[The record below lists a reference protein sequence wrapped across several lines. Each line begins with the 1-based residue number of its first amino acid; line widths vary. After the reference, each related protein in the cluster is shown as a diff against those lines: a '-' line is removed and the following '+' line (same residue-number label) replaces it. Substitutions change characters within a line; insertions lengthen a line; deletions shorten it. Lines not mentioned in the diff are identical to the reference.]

1 MSRRSLVT
9 LTASVLIGAL
19 FLMGAGFQEKATPA
33 HFAQGVCSSIKDWT
47 TAIQNG
53 SSSLDTQMNSAKTLP
68 DVRAKLSAFLGDSAQ
83 LTTVALDGLN
93 DAGVP
98 STPKGAEASKLLK
111 TTFKKIRKALRG
123 YQNDAEDV
131 SIKNQATALRQLTAL
146 STKVGTQFTALT
158 KSLNKLK
165 KLDPNHK
172 LEKAFKAN
180 AACAAL

>member
-9 LTASVLIGAL
+9 LTAGVLVGAL
-19 FLMGAGFQEKATPA
+19 FLMGAGFPDKSTPSQ
-33 HFAQGVCSSIKDWT
+33 FADGVCTSVKDWT

-53 SSSLDTQMNSAKTLP
+53 STNLSSEMKTAKTLP
-68 DVRAKLSAFLGDSAQ
+68 EVRDKLSAFLGDSAQ
-83 LTTVALDGLN
+83 LTTVALEGLKE
-93 DAGVP
+93 AGVP
-98 STPKGAEASKLLK
+98 ATPKGAQASKLLK
-111 TTFKKIRKALRG
+111 TTFKKIRKSLRG

-131 SIKNQATALRQLTAL
+131 STDNQATALKQLTAL
-146 STKVGTQFTALT
+146 NTKVGTQFNSLT
-158 KSLNKLK
+158 KSLTKLK